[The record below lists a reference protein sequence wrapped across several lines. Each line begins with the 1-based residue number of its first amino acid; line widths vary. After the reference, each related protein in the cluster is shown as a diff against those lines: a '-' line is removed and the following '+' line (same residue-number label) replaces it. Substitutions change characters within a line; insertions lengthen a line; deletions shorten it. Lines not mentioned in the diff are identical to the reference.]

1 MLHGKQLYK
10 FLVDESEND
19 LPMGKNNP
27 TFLTGVSQL
36 GKSLHLKWQMFRK
49 LFQVFGASTNLGV
62 QNKKTTGFVGML
74 LGLKSTHGL
83 KRLLELL

>member
-1 MLHGKQLYK
+1 MGSSSTS
-10 FLVDESEND
+10 FLLMN
-19 LPMGKNNP
+19 LKMICRWGKNNP

>member
-62 QNKKTTGFVGML
+62 QNKKNNRIRWNAIGVE
-74 LGLKSTHGL
+74 KYSWA
-83 KRLLELL
+83 EASP